1 MKTFTSEMFECVFC
15 GYSSG
20 VTVHAEIDGVQR
32 ALASARCPHCGGRFA
47 RGPVFA
53 ALAGV
58 GIALV
63 TAFILFA
70 LLLRAAVATNYRGH
84 TAAWAGNW
92 MFVAALVAGAIV
104 GVVSFVRARRDLGEV
119 VFAPAPALPFA
130 IAHAKQLR
138 R

>member
-15 GYSSG
+15 NYSSP
-20 VTVHAEIDGVQR
+20 VTVRAESNGVQR
-32 ALASARCPHCGGRFA
+32 ALASARCPQCGGRFA

-58 GIALV
+58 GIAIV
-63 TAFILFA
+63 TSFILFA
-70 LLLRAAVATNYRGH
+70 LLLRAAVGVNYRGH

-92 MFVAALVAGAIV
+92 MFVVALVAGAIV
-104 GVVSFVRARRDLGEV
+104 GAVSYVRARRDLGDV
-119 VFAPAPALPFA
+119 VFVALPGLPRAVASFT
-130 IAHAKQLR
+130 R